1 MKLIRKKYHLYKRYK
16 FSKSHYEFQR
26 YIEVRNEA
34 KRQIRKAVKDY
45 EKKISDNCKT
55 NVKGFWKYVN
65 SKLKRSSG
73 ISNLNKPDGNLT
85 KDDKEKAEIL
95 NSFFTSV
102 FTEENITNIPTLSSR
117 NKNMFLTDLVITKE
131 AVRDKLNNLN
141 INKSMGLDGI
151 PSIILKTLSD
161 ELCQPLC
168 KIFNKSLSEGIV
180 PKEWKCAEVTS
191 IFKKGNRSD
200 PGNYRPV
207 SLTSIICKV
216 LESFVRDQVMK
227 YMEDNN
233 FFSDCQ
239 HGFRRCR
246 SCVTQLLDAMNDYT
260 DLIESGDS
268 IDVIYLD
275 FRKAFDTVPHK
286 RLINKLKAYGV
297 NGPILDWIESFL
309 TGRTQRV
316 KVKNS
321 YSDYTSVKSG
331 IPQGSILGPLL
342 FIIFINDLPD
352 VVKSACKIFADDTKI
367 YNSHKKYKTLQEDLL
382 NLLKWSELWQLH
394 FNTSKCG
401 ALHIGSKNSKHEY
414 YTDENSTLK
423 LKTVN
428 TERDVGV
435 TFSSDLKFDEHISNI
450 VGKANSLTGLLKR
463 SFAYLDKSMFN
474 KLFKGIIRPQL
485 EYANVIWHPNF
496 KRQSILI
503 EKVQRRATKILGE
516 IKDESYTDRLKALN
530 LPSLKFRRLRGDLIQ
545 SYKIIH
551 EIDNLNKDNFFKFST
566 SCTRNPDLKLYKEFT
581 KTKLRSNFLP
591 HRINEVWNSL
601 SLSTKTAKD
610 LNTFKTCIDS
620 ELAHLKF
627 EFDE

>member
-1 MKLIRKKYHLYKRYK
+1 
-16 FSKSHYEFQR
+16 
-26 YIEVRNEA
+26 
-34 KRQIRKAVKDY
+34 
-45 EKKISDNCKT
+45 
-55 NVKGFWKYVN
+55 
-65 SKLKRSSG
+65 
-73 ISNLNKPDGNLT
+73 
-85 KDDKEKAEIL
+85 
-95 NSFFTSV
+95 
-102 FTEENITNIPTLSSR
+102 
-117 NKNMFLTDLVITKE
+117 MFLTDLVITKE

-141 INKSMGLDGI
+141 TNKSMGPDGI
-151 PSIILKTLSD
+151 PGLILKTLSD

-168 KIFNKSLSEGIV
+168 NIFNKSLSEGIV

-260 DLIESGDS
+260 DFIENGDS

-321 YSDYTSVKSG
+321 YSDYSSVNSG

-367 YNSHKKYKTLQEDLL
+367 YNSHKKYKTLQDDLL
-382 NLLKWSELWQLH
+382 NLLKWSEIWQLH

-401 ALHIGSKNSKHEY
+401 ALHIGSKNSNHEY

-428 TERDVGV
+428 TEKDVGV

-463 SFAYLDKSMFN
+463 SFA
-474 KLFKGIIRPQL
+474 P
-485 EYANVIWHPNF
+485 
-496 KRQSILI
+496 
-503 EKVQRRATKILGE
+503 
-516 IKDESYTDRLKALN
+516 
-530 LPSLKFRRLRGDLIQ
+530 
-545 SYKIIH
+545 
-551 EIDNLNKDNFFKFST
+551 
-566 SCTRNPDLKLYKEFT
+566 
-581 KTKLRSNFLP
+581 
-591 HRINEVWNSL
+591 
-601 SLSTKTAKD
+601 
-610 LNTFKTCIDS
+610 
-620 ELAHLKF
+620 
-627 EFDE
+627 